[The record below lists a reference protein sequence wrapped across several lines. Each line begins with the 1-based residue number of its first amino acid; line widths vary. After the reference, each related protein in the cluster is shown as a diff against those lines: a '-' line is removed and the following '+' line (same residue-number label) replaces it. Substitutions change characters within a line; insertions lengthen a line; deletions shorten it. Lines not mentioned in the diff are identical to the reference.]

1 MIPFISLFYF
11 YYDSIENRK
20 KQEIFSKK
28 GKKIRTPIGNPEIF
42 IENQSSAPS
51 ETASSKI
58 AVTSLEGSLSSSVT
72 TTATIM
78 LTIKPGTSS

>member
-1 MIPFISLFYF
+1 MIPFVSLFYF

-28 GKKIRTPIGNPEIF
+28 GKKIRVPIGNPEIF
-42 IENQSSAPS
+42 IENQSSTPS

-58 AVTSLEGSLSSSVT
+58 AVTSFEGSLSSSVT
-72 TTATIM
+72 TTETIM